1 LRDLT
6 TSLFDFFLKYFE
18 QVVNTKKTTLSS
30 TTVEATVYDITG
42 AIAYSTAWRS
52 LTFEAKTTTSV
63 GSVPLFTTINKQ
75 PMYFLLLKLQDST
88 RALVSRNFYWLHPTP
103 GSYGQLAGHFRST
116 KIPVAVSAHA
126 TISGH
131 TYKIR
136 VQVANRNGNT
146 GHTGATVVAFAL
158 QFSVVDRHSS
168 GTDTRILPVTYSDN
182 WFSLVPD
189 ETAVVDISF
198 QVKKRTI
205 SPKLMLRGWNVAD
218 TEVTFTIG

>member
-1 LRDLT
+1 M
-6 TSLFDFFLKYFE
+6 
-18 QVVNTKKTTLSS
+18 NTKKTTLSS

-63 GSVPLFTTINKQ
+63 GSVPLFKTINKQ

-116 KIPVAVSAHA
+116 KIPVAISAHA
-126 TISGH
+126 TISGN

-136 VQVANRNGNT
+136 VQVANRKGNT
-146 GHTGATVVAFAL
+146 GNTGATVVAFAL
-158 QFSVVDRHSS
+158 QFSVVDRNSS

-198 QVKKRTI
+198 QVKRRTI

-218 TEVTFTIG
+218 TEVTFTTG